1 MNEKISLEIL
11 LSLCDD
17 EVAALVSRIQGIG
30 LDKGI
35 DIAEDWLRKKVVDA
49 VEDIHVDKFTVNKY
63 SRKFRKWWKGLF

>member
-35 DIAEDWLRKKVVDA
+35 DLAEDWLKKKVVDA
-49 VEDIHVDKFTVNKY
+49 VEDIHVDKFVVNKY